1 LNGSV
6 TTTSDSTDRLRAAGL
21 RVTAPRLAVLD
32 SLEGLP
38 HASAD
43 AVFARVALGLPGTSL
58 QAVYGVLAALTG
70 AGLVRRIEPAGSA
83 ALYELRTG
91 DNHHHVVCSVCGTV
105 ADVDCVVGHA
115 PCLTPSNDSGF
126 TVQTAEVT
134 FWGLCPA
141 CRDAEDAPLDGEA
154 TGGTGATGGAG
165 ATLGTGAT
173 VDATGLA
180 DAGRA
185 S

>member
-1 LNGSV
+1 M
-6 TTTSDSTDRLRAAGL
+6 TTTSESTERLRAAGL
-21 RVTAPRLAVLD
+21 RVTVPRLAVLD
-32 SLEGLP
+32 ALDGLP
-38 HASAD
+38 HAPAD

-91 DNHHHVVCSVCGTV
+91 DNHHHVVCSVCGGV

-134 FWGLCPA
+134 FWGLCPS
-141 CRDAEDAPLDGEA
+141 CREAEDAPLDGEVV
-154 TGGTGATGGAG
+154 TGLPEAG
-165 ATLGTGAT
+165 APLLDAAAL
-173 VDATGLA
+173 DATGLA